1 MEEKINLDRTLKI
14 KIIRVL
20 SSDLFIF
27 SSIIDSFF
35 NSLLKFINVNM
46 YSVLINQLA
55 T

>member
-27 SSIIDSFF
+27 FL
-35 NSLLKFINVNM
+35 SLTVF
-46 YSVLINQLA
+46 
-55 T
+55 

>member
-35 NSLLKFINVNM
+35 KNSVEIYKCKHV
-46 YSVLINQLA
+46 
-55 T
+55 

>member
-27 SSIIDSFF
+27 SIIDSFF
-35 NSLLKFINVNM
+35 NILLKFINVNM